1 MYMNNEEFSLEDL
14 KEALFRKGRYGLL
27 AFTITIILAIFYIVF
42 KQPVYESE
50 TRVRLSGASSVTEMV
65 LAGVTTPWND
75 IPTQL
80 ELIKSKI
87 ILKKVVDQLNLRFEP
102 IDKKF
107 YNYLRI
113 DTLSITDSAPSGIYT
128 IKLLDSGFLVF
139 DQKGAKILEGQYGV
153 ISSSNYMT
161 LKVNPVSPKA
171 YGKTLKFAIKPINTT
186 IKNLYRNIKVSQEGK
201 SFVAVIKARAKDPV
215 LAKEIAERVAQGYYE
230 FTLEDARFQASSL
243 RLFLE
248 EQINKIE
255 QELTD
260 YEKDL
265 AEIKNK
271 LGTYNFIALENISE
285 SLKDIFAKLNDLEFE
300 KTKTI
305 IEKSQVER
313 EISIIKDEIQGKGY
327 FKEYA
332 KIATS
337 LETGGDP
344 RILPLQ
350 NKLYELELKKASLL
364 EKYNPENPE
373 IRAIENQI
381 NEIKTSLSKTQQEVV
396 EQSIP
401 STSDPVFQQLIQ
413 QLIKNQVELVT
424 LSAKSAAI
432 DSALRVFEGKIS
444 TLPEN
449 ALMYSKIKRKIQ
461 ALSGIYNLLLEKLEQ
476 TKIEEA
482 SKISDV
488 RIVDYAMIPTAPVL
502 PKKVQ
507 TIFISIIL
515 GSLLGLFLTLS
526 LYYLD
531 DSVKFSTEVETIL
544 GKPCVGKIPLFSNHD
559 GGKYSTLIIHKN
571 PLSPEAEAFKKLR
584 FNVDILTKGFPKIIA
599 VTSIIENE
607 GKSTIAANLALAYSL
622 AGYRTLVIDGD
633 LRKPS
638 FHKIFEVPNEHGFTE
653 LVTKSILK
661 PYPSAQQNLFVLPAG
676 EHSLN
681 VLKILDAFDL
691 KKIRELLTENFDVVI
706 LDTPP
711 VLPVAEVNTLADFA
725 GHMLLVVRADFTPKR
740 LLIEFAS
747 SLPENIQLVGFVL
760 NFYKRAERQYYKY
773 YKYYHHE
780 SKDENNSIN
789 KLLKKL
795 RIFKEG

>member
-1 MYMNNEEFSLEDL
+1 MNNEEFSLEDL

-27 AFTITIILAIFYIVF
+27 AFTITIILAVLYIVF
-42 KQPVYESE
+42 KRPIYESE

-113 DTLSITDSAPSGIYT
+113 DTLAITDSAPSGIYT

-153 ISSSNYMT
+153 ISPSNCVI

-171 YGKTLKFAIKPINTT
+171 YGKTLKFAIKPINIT

-248 EQINKIE
+248 EQISKIE

-344 RILPLQ
+344 RILSLQ

-413 QLIKNQVELVT
+413 QLIKKQTELVT
-424 LSAKSAAI
+424 ISAKSAAI

-461 ALSGIYNLLLEKLEQ
+461 ALSGIYHLLLEKLEQ

-488 RIVDYAMIPTAPVL
+488 RIVDYPMIPTAPIL

-507 TIFISIIL
+507 TILISIIL

-526 LYYLD
+526 LYYID

-544 GKPCVGKIPLFSNHD
+544 AKPCVGKIPPFSNHD
-559 GGKYSTLIIHKN
+559 GGKYSTLIIYKN

-638 FHKIFEVPNEHGFTE
+638 LHKIFEVPNEHGFTE
-653 LVTKSILK
+653 LITKSILK

-676 EHSLN
+676 ENSLN

-691 KKIRELLTENFDVVI
+691 KKIRELLTENFDIVI

-725 GHMLLVVRADFTPKR
+725 GHTLLVVRTDYTPKR

-760 NFYKRAERQYYKY
+760 NFYKRAERHYYKY

>member
-1 MYMNNEEFSLEDL
+1 MNNEEFSLEDL
-14 KEALFRKGRYGLL
+14 KEAIFRKGKYGLL
-27 AFTITIILAIFYIVF
+27 AFTITIILAVLYIVF

-87 ILKKVVDQLNLRFEP
+87 ILKKVVDQLNLRFDP

-113 DTLSITDSAPSGIYT
+113 DTLAISDSAPSGIYT
-128 IKLLDSGFLVF
+128 IKLLDSGFLIL

-153 ISSSNYMT
+153 ITSSNCMT

-171 YGKTLKFAIKPINTT
+171 YGKTLKFAIKPINIT

-248 EQINKIE
+248 EQITKIE

-344 RILPLQ
+344 RILSLQ

-364 EKYNPENPE
+364 EKYNSENPE
-373 IRAIENQI
+373 IRALENQI

-488 RIVDYAMIPTAPVL
+488 RIVDYPMIPTAPVL
-502 PKKVQ
+502 PKRVQ

-544 GKPCVGKIPLFSNHD
+544 GKPCVGKIPPFSNHD

-638 FHKIFEVPNEHGFTE
+638 LHKIFEVPNEHGFTE

-676 EHSLN
+676 ENSLN

-691 KKIRELLTENFDVVI
+691 KKIRELLTENFDIVI

-725 GHMLLVVRADFTPKR
+725 GHMLLVVRADYTPKR
-740 LLIEFAS
+740 LLIEFTS

-760 NFYKRAERQYYKY
+760 NFYKRAERHYYKY

>member
-1 MYMNNEEFSLEDL
+1 MNNEEFSLEDL
-14 KEALFRKGRYGLL
+14 KEALFRKGKYGLL
-27 AFTITIILAIFYIVF
+27 AFTITIILAVLYIVF

-87 ILKKVVDQLNLRFEP
+87 ILKKVVDQLNLRFDP

-113 DTLSITDSAPSGIYT
+113 DTLAISDSAPSGIYT
-128 IKLLDSGFLVF
+128 IKLLDIGFVIL

-153 ISSSNYMT
+153 ITSSNCMT

-171 YGKTLKFAIKPINTT
+171 YGKTLKFAIKPINIT

-248 EQINKIE
+248 EQITKIE

-344 RILPLQ
+344 RILSLQ

-364 EKYNPENPE
+364 EKYNSENPE

-526 LYYLD
+526 LYYID

-544 GKPCVGKIPLFSNHD
+544 GKPCVGKIPPFSNHD

-638 FHKIFEVPNEHGFTE
+638 LHKIFEVPNEHGFTE

-676 EHSLN
+676 ENSLN

-691 KKIRELLTENFDVVI
+691 KKIRELLTENFDIVI

-725 GHMLLVVRADFTPKR
+725 GHMLLVVRADYTPKR
-740 LLIEFAS
+740 LLIEFTS

-760 NFYKRAERQYYKY
+760 NFYKRAERHYYKY

>member
-1 MYMNNEEFSLEDL
+1 MNNEEFSLEDL
-14 KEALFRKGRYGLL
+14 KEAIFRKGKYGFL
-27 AFTITIILAIFYIVF
+27 AFTITIILAVFYIVF

-113 DTLSITDSAPSGIYT
+113 DTLAISDSAPSGIYT
-128 IKLLDSGFLVF
+128 IKLLDSGFLIF

-153 ISSSNYMT
+153 ISSSNCMT
-161 LKVNPVSPKA
+161 LKVNPVSPKV
-171 YGKTLKFAIKPINTT
+171 YGKTLKFAIKPINIT

-248 EQINKIE
+248 EQITKIE

-271 LGTYNFIALENISE
+271 LGTYNFIALENITE

-344 RILPLQ
+344 RILSLQ

-364 EKYNPENPE
+364 EKYNSENPE

-526 LYYLD
+526 LYYID

-544 GKPCVGKIPLFSNHD
+544 GKPCVGKIPPFSNHD

-607 GKSTIAANLALAYSL
+607 GKSTIAANLALAYGL

-638 FHKIFEVPNEHGFTE
+638 LHKIFEVPNEHGFTE

-676 EHSLN
+676 ENSLN

-725 GHMLLVVRADFTPKR
+725 GHMLLVVRADYTPKR

-760 NFYKRAERQYYKY
+760 NFYKRAERHYYKY
-773 YKYYHHE
+773 YKYYHRE

-789 KLLKKL
+789 RLLKKL

>member
-1 MYMNNEEFSLEDL
+1 MNNEEFSLEDL
-14 KEALFRKGRYGLL
+14 KEALFRKGKYGLL
-27 AFTITIILAIFYIVF
+27 AFTITIILAVLYIVF

-87 ILKKVVDQLNLRFEP
+87 ILKKVVDQLNLRFDP

-113 DTLSITDSAPSGIYT
+113 DTLAISDSAPSGIYT
-128 IKLLDSGFLVF
+128 IKLLDSGFLIF

-153 ISSSNYMT
+153 ITSSNCMT

-171 YGKTLKFAIKPINTT
+171 YGKTLKFAIKPINIT

-248 EQINKIE
+248 EQITKIE

-344 RILPLQ
+344 RILSLQ

-364 EKYNPENPE
+364 EKYNSENPE

-526 LYYLD
+526 LYYID

-544 GKPCVGKIPLFSNHD
+544 GKPCVGKIPPFSNHD

-638 FHKIFEVPNEHGFTE
+638 LHKIFEVPNEHGFTE

-661 PYPSAQQNLFVLPAG
+661 PYPSTHQNLFVLPAG
-676 EHSLN
+676 ENSLN

-691 KKIRELLTENFDVVI
+691 KKIRELLTENFDIVI

-725 GHMLLVVRADFTPKR
+725 GHMLLVVRADYTPKR

-760 NFYKRAERQYYKY
+760 NFYKRAERHYYKY

>member
-27 AFTITIILAIFYIVF
+27 AFTITIIIAILYIVF

-113 DTLSITDSAPSGIYT
+113 DTLAITDSAPSGIYT

-139 DQKGAKILEGQYGV
+139 DQKGAKIFEGQYGV
-153 ISSSNYMT
+153 ISFSNYMT

-171 YGKTLKFAIKPINTT
+171 YGKTLKFAIKPTNIT

-248 EQINKIE
+248 EQIGKIE

-344 RILPLQ
+344 RILSLQ
-350 NKLYELELKKASLL
+350 NKLYELELEKASLL

-502 PKKVQ
+502 PKRVQ

-526 LYYLD
+526 LYYID

-544 GKPCVGKIPLFSNHD
+544 GKPCVGKIPPFSNHD

-571 PLSPEAEAFKKLR
+571 ILSPEAEAFKKLR

-638 FHKIFEVPNEHGFTE
+638 LHKIFEVPNEHGFTE
-653 LVTKSILK
+653 LITKSILK

-676 EHSLN
+676 ENSLN

-691 KKIRELLTENFDVVI
+691 KKIRELLTENFDIVI

-725 GHMLLVVRADFTPKR
+725 GHMLLVVRADYTPKR

-795 RIFKEG
+795 RIF

>member
-1 MYMNNEEFSLEDL
+1 MNNEEFSLEDL
-14 KEALFRKGRYGLL
+14 KEAIFRKGKYGLL
-27 AFTITIILAIFYIVF
+27 AFTITIILAVLYIVF

-87 ILKKVVDQLNLRFEP
+87 ILKKVVDQLNLRFDP

-113 DTLSITDSAPSGIYT
+113 DTLAISDSAPSGIYT
-128 IKLLDSGFLVF
+128 IKLLDSGFLIL

-153 ISSSNYMT
+153 ITSSNCMT

-171 YGKTLKFAIKPINTT
+171 YGKTLKFAIKPINIT

-248 EQINKIE
+248 EQITKIE

-344 RILPLQ
+344 RILSLQ

-364 EKYNPENPE
+364 EKYNSENPE
-373 IRAIENQI
+373 IRALENQI

-488 RIVDYAMIPTAPVL
+488 RIVDYPMIPTAPVL

-544 GKPCVGKIPLFSNHD
+544 GKPCVGKIPPFSNHD

-638 FHKIFEVPNEHGFTE
+638 LHKIFEVPNEHGFTE

-676 EHSLN
+676 ENSLN

-691 KKIRELLTENFDVVI
+691 KKIRELLTENFDIVI

-725 GHMLLVVRADFTPKR
+725 GHMLLVVRADYTPKR
-740 LLIEFAS
+740 LLIEFTS

-760 NFYKRAERQYYKY
+760 NFYKRAERHYYKY

>member
-1 MYMNNEEFSLEDL
+1 MNNEEFSLEDL
-14 KEALFRKGRYGLL
+14 KEALFRKGKYGLL
-27 AFTITIILAIFYIVF
+27 AFTITIILAVLYIVF
-42 KQPVYESE
+42 KRPVYESE

-87 ILKKVVDQLNLRFEP
+87 ILKKVVDQLNLRFDP

-113 DTLSITDSAPSGIYT
+113 DTLAITDSAPSGIYT
-128 IKLLDSGFLVF
+128 IKLLDSGFLIL

-153 ISSSNYMT
+153 ISPSNCVT

-171 YGKTLKFAIKPINTT
+171 YGKTLKFAIKPINIT

-248 EQINKIE
+248 EQISKIE

-344 RILPLQ
+344 RILSLQ

-413 QLIKNQVELVT
+413 QLIKKQTELVT
-424 LSAKSAAI
+424 ISAKSAAI

-461 ALSGIYNLLLEKLEQ
+461 ALSGIYHLLLEKLEQ

-488 RIVDYAMIPTAPVL
+488 RIVDYPMIPTAPIL

-507 TIFISIIL
+507 TILISIIL

-526 LYYLD
+526 LYYID

-544 GKPCVGKIPLFSNHD
+544 AKPCVGKIPPFSNHD

-638 FHKIFEVPNEHGFTE
+638 LHKIFEVPNEHGFTE
-653 LVTKSILK
+653 LITKSILK

-676 EHSLN
+676 ENSLN

-691 KKIRELLTENFDVVI
+691 KKIRELLTENFDIVI

-725 GHMLLVVRADFTPKR
+725 GHTLLVVRTDYTPKR

-760 NFYKRAERQYYKY
+760 NFYKRAERHYYKY

>member
-1 MYMNNEEFSLEDL
+1 MNNEEFSLEDL
-14 KEALFRKGRYGLL
+14 KEALFRKGKYGLL
-27 AFTITIILAIFYIVF
+27 AFTITIILAVLYIVF

-87 ILKKVVDQLNLRFEP
+87 ILKKVVGQLNLRFEP
-102 IDKKF
+102 KDKKF

-128 IKLLDSGFLVF
+128 IKLFDSGFMIF

-153 ISSSNYMT
+153 IFSSNCMT

-171 YGKTLKFAIKPINTT
+171 YGKTLKFAIKPINIT

-248 EQINKIE
+248 EQIGKIE

-344 RILPLQ
+344 RILSLQ

-364 EKYNPENPE
+364 EKYNSENPE

-544 GKPCVGKIPLFSNHD
+544 GKPCVGKIPPFSNHD

-638 FHKIFEVPNEHGFTE
+638 LHKIFEVPNEHGFTE

-661 PYPSAQQNLFVLPAG
+661 PYPSAHQNLFVLPAG
-676 EHSLN
+676 ENSLN

-725 GHMLLVVRADFTPKR
+725 GHMLPVVRADYTPKR

-760 NFYKRAERQYYKY
+760 NFYKRAERHYYKY

-780 SKDENNSIN
+780 SKGENNSIN

>member
-1 MYMNNEEFSLEDL
+1 MNNEEFSLEDL
-14 KEALFRKGRYGLL
+14 KEAIFRKGKYGFL
-27 AFTITIILAIFYIVF
+27 AFTITIILAVFYIVF

-113 DTLSITDSAPSGIYT
+113 DTLAISDSAPSGIYT
-128 IKLLDSGFLVF
+128 IKLLDSGFLIF
-139 DQKGAKILEGQYGV
+139 DQKGAKILEGQYGI

-171 YGKTLKFAIKPINTT
+171 YGKTLKFAIKPINIT

-248 EQINKIE
+248 EQITKIE

-344 RILPLQ
+344 RILSLQ

-364 EKYNPENPE
+364 EKYNSENPE

-526 LYYLD
+526 LYYID

-544 GKPCVGKIPLFSNHD
+544 GKPCVGKIPPFSNHD

-638 FHKIFEVPNEHGFTE
+638 LHKIFEVPNEHGFTE

-676 EHSLN
+676 ENSLN

-725 GHMLLVVRADFTPKR
+725 GHMLLVVRADYTPKR
-740 LLIEFAS
+740 LLIEFTS

-760 NFYKRAERQYYKY
+760 NFYKRAERHYYKY

>member
-1 MYMNNEEFSLEDL
+1 MNNEELSLEDL

-27 AFTITIILAIFYIVF
+27 AFTITIILAVLYIVF
-42 KQPVYESE
+42 KRPVYESE

-113 DTLSITDSAPSGIYT
+113 DTLAITDSAPSGIYT

-153 ISSSNYMT
+153 ISPSNCVI

-171 YGKTLKFAIKPINTT
+171 YGKTLKFAIKPINIT

-248 EQINKIE
+248 EQISKIE

-344 RILPLQ
+344 RILSLQ

-413 QLIKNQVELVT
+413 QLIKKQTELVT
-424 LSAKSAAI
+424 ISAKSAAI

-461 ALSGIYNLLLEKLEQ
+461 ALSGIYHLLLEKLEQ

-488 RIVDYAMIPTAPVL
+488 RIVDYPMIPTAPVL

-526 LYYLD
+526 LYYID

-544 GKPCVGKIPLFSNHD
+544 GKPCVGKIPPFSNHD

-638 FHKIFEVPNEHGFTE
+638 LHKIFEVPNEHGFTE
-653 LVTKSILK
+653 LITKSILK
-661 PYPSAQQNLFVLPAG
+661 PYPSTHQNLFVLPAG
-676 EHSLN
+676 ENSLN

-691 KKIRELLTENFDVVI
+691 KKIRELLTENFDIVI

-725 GHMLLVVRADFTPKR
+725 GHMLLVVRADYTPKR

-760 NFYKRAERQYYKY
+760 SFYKRAERHYYKY
-773 YKYYHHE
+773 YKYYHRE

-789 KLLKKL
+789 KLFKKL

>member
-1 MYMNNEEFSLEDL
+1 MNNEEFSFEDL
-14 KEALFRKGRYGLL
+14 KEALIRKGKYGFL
-27 AFTITIILAIFYIVF
+27 AFAITIFLAVLYILL

-50 TRVRLSGASSVTEMV
+50 TKIRLPGASSVSEMV
-65 LAGVTTPWND
+65 LAGVTQPWND

-80 ELIKSKI
+80 ELIKSKT
-87 ILKKVVDQLNLRFEP
+87 ILKKVIDQLNLRFEP
-102 IDKKF
+102 LDKKF
-107 YNYLRI
+107 YSYIRI
-113 DTLSITDSAPSGIYT
+113 DSMVISDSAPPGNYALNLFRDKFSITDQKG
-128 IKLLDSGFLVF
+128 IKLLE
-139 DQKGAKILEGQYGV
+139 GAYGKI
-153 ISSSNYMT
+153 ISTNYIS
-161 LKVNPVSPKA
+161 LKVIPISEKA
-171 YGKTLKFAIKPINTT
+171 YGKTLKFTIKPLNAT
-186 IKNLYRNIKVSQEGK
+186 IKSVSRNIKVSQEGK
-201 SFVAVIKARAKDPV
+201 SFIAVIKARAKDPI
-215 LAKEIAERVAQGYYE
+215 LAKQIAESIAKGYYE
-230 FTLEDARFQASSL
+230 FTLEDAKLQASSL
-243 RLFLE
+243 RQFLE
-248 EQINKIE
+248 EQITKIE

-265 AEIKNK
+265 AAIKNK

-285 SLKDIFAKLNDLEFE
+285 SLKDIFSKLNDLEFE
-300 KTKTI
+300 KTRTI
-305 IEKSQVER
+305 IEKAQVER
-313 EISIIKDEIQGKGY
+313 ELSIIKEQIQGKGY

-344 RILPLQ
+344 RILTLT

-373 IRAIENQI
+373 IKSIENQI
-381 NEIKTSLSKTQQEVV
+381 SEIKGSLSKAQQESI

-401 STSDPVFQQLIQ
+401 SASDPVFQQLVQ
-413 QLIKNQVELVT
+413 GLIKNQVELLT
-424 LSAKSAAI
+424 LTAKNAAI

-488 RIVDYAMIPTAPVL
+488 RIVDFAMVPSSPVL
-502 PKKVQ
+502 PRKVQ

-515 GSLLGLFLTLS
+515 GSLLGLFLTLA
-526 LYYLD
+526 LYYID
-531 DSVKFSTEVETIL
+531 DSVKFSNEVEMIL
-544 GKPCVGKIPLFSNHD
+544 GKPCLGKIPPFSNHD
-559 GGKYSTLIIHKN
+559 GEKYSKLILHKN
-571 PLSPEAEAFKKLR
+571 PLSPEAEAFKKLK
-584 FNVDILTKGFPKIIA
+584 FNIDILTKEFPKIIA

-607 GKSTIAANLALAYSL
+607 GKSTIVANLAIAYSL
-622 AGYRTLVIDGD
+622 AGYKTLIIDGD

-638 FHKIFEVPNEHGFTE
+638 LHKIFETPNEHGFTE
-653 LVTKSILK
+653 LVTKNILK
-661 PYPSAQQNLFVLPAG
+661 PYPSRFQNLFILPAG
-676 EHSLN
+676 EDSLN

-691 KKIRELLTENFDVVI
+691 RKIRELLTENFDVVI

-725 GHMLLVVRADFTPKR
+725 GHLLLVVRADYTPKK
-740 LLIEFAS
+740 LLFEFGTS
-747 SLPENIQLVGFVL
+747 IPENIRLIGFVL
-760 NFYKRAERQYYKY
+760 NFYKRAESHYRY

-780 SKDENNSIN
+780 TEKENNSLSN
-789 KLLKKL
+789 LLKKL
-795 RIFKEG
+795 KIVKED

>member
-1 MYMNNEEFSLEDL
+1 MNNEELSLEDL

-27 AFTITIILAIFYIVF
+27 AFTITIILAVLYIVF
-42 KQPVYESE
+42 KRPIYESE

-113 DTLSITDSAPSGIYT
+113 DTLAITDSAPSGIYT

-153 ISSSNYMT
+153 ISPSNCVI

-171 YGKTLKFAIKPINTT
+171 YGKTLKFAIKPINIT

-248 EQINKIE
+248 EQISKIE

-344 RILPLQ
+344 RILSLQ

-413 QLIKNQVELVT
+413 QLIKKQTELVT
-424 LSAKSAAI
+424 ISAKSAAI

-461 ALSGIYNLLLEKLEQ
+461 ALSGIYHLLLEKLEQ

-488 RIVDYAMIPTAPVL
+488 RIVDYPMIPTAPVL

-526 LYYLD
+526 LYYID

-544 GKPCVGKIPLFSNHD
+544 GKPCVGKIPPFSNHD

-638 FHKIFEVPNEHGFTE
+638 LHKIFEVPNEHGFTE
-653 LVTKSILK
+653 LITKSILK
-661 PYPSAQQNLFVLPAG
+661 PYPSTHQNLFVLPAG
-676 EHSLN
+676 ENSLN

-691 KKIRELLTENFDVVI
+691 KKIRELLTENFDIVI

-725 GHMLLVVRADFTPKR
+725 GHMLLVVRADYTPKR

-760 NFYKRAERQYYKY
+760 SFYKRAERHYYKY
-773 YKYYHHE
+773 YKYYHRE

-789 KLLKKL
+789 KLFKKL

>member
-1 MYMNNEEFSLEDL
+1 MNNEEFSLEDL
-14 KEALFRKGRYGLL
+14 KEALFRKGKYGFL
-27 AFTITIILAIFYIVF
+27 AFTITIILAVFYIVF

-113 DTLSITDSAPSGIYT
+113 DTLAISDSAPSGIYT
-128 IKLLDSGFLVF
+128 IKLLDSGFLIF

-153 ISSSNYMT
+153 ISSSNCMT

-171 YGKTLKFAIKPINTT
+171 YGKTLKFAIKPINIT

-248 EQINKIE
+248 EQITKIE

-344 RILPLQ
+344 RILSLQ

-364 EKYNPENPE
+364 EKYNSENPE

-526 LYYLD
+526 LYYID

-544 GKPCVGKIPLFSNHD
+544 GKPCVGKIPPFSNHD

-638 FHKIFEVPNEHGFTE
+638 LHKIFEVPNEHGFTE

-676 EHSLN
+676 ENSLN

-725 GHMLLVVRADFTPKR
+725 GHMLLVVRADYTPKR
-740 LLIEFAS
+740 LLIEFTS

-760 NFYKRAERQYYKY
+760 NFYKRAERHYYKY

>member
-1 MYMNNEEFSLEDL
+1 MNNEEFSLEDL
-14 KEALFRKGRYGLL
+14 KEALFRKGKYGLL
-27 AFTITIILAIFYIVF
+27 AFTITIILAVLYIVF

-128 IKLLDSGFLVF
+128 IKLLDSGFMIF

-153 ISSSNYMT
+153 ISSSNCIT

-171 YGKTLKFAIKPINTT
+171 YGKTLKFAIKPINIT

-344 RILPLQ
+344 RILSLQ

-364 EKYNPENPE
+364 EKYNSENPE

-531 DSVKFSTEVETIL
+531 DSVKLSTEVETIL
-544 GKPCVGKIPLFSNHD
+544 GKPCVGKIPPFSNHD

-638 FHKIFEVPNEHGFTE
+638 LHKIFEVPDEHGFTE

-661 PYPSAQQNLFVLPAG
+661 PYPSTHQNLFVLPAG
-676 EHSLN
+676 ENSLN

-725 GHMLLVVRADFTPKR
+725 GHMLLVVRADYTPKR

-760 NFYKRAERQYYKY
+760 NFYKRAERHYYKY

-780 SKDENNSIN
+780 SKGENNSIN

>member
-1 MYMNNEEFSLEDL
+1 MNNEEFSLEDL
-14 KEALFRKGRYGLL
+14 KEALFRKGKYGLL
-27 AFTITIILAIFYIVF
+27 AFTITIIIAILYIVF

-87 ILKKVVDQLNLRFEP
+87 ILKKVVNQLNLRFEP

-113 DTLSITDSAPSGIYT
+113 DTLAITDSAPNGIYT
-128 IKLLDSGFLVF
+128 IKLLDSGFMIF

-153 ISSSNYMT
+153 ISSSNCMT

-171 YGKTLKFAIKPINTT
+171 YGKTLKFAIKPINIT

-215 LAKEIAERVAQGYYE
+215 LAKEITERVAQGYYE

-248 EQINKIE
+248 EQIKKIE

-344 RILPLQ
+344 RILSLQ

-364 EKYNPENPE
+364 EKYNLENPE

-432 DSALRVFEGKIS
+432 DSALKVFEGKIS

-502 PKKVQ
+502 PKRVQ

-515 GSLLGLFLTLS
+515 GSLLGLFFTLS

-544 GKPCVGKIPLFSNHD
+544 GKPCIGKIPPFSNHD
-559 GGKYSTLIIHKN
+559 GGKYSTLVIHKN

-607 GKSTIAANLALAYSL
+607 GKSTIVANLALAYSL

-638 FHKIFEVPNEHGFTE
+638 LHKIFEVPNEHGFTE

-676 EHSLN
+676 ENSLN

-725 GHMLLVVRADFTPKR
+725 GHMLLVVRADYTPKR

-760 NFYKRAERQYYKY
+760 NFYKRAERHYYKY

>member
-1 MYMNNEEFSLEDL
+1 MNNEEFSLEDL
-14 KEALFRKGRYGLL
+14 KEALSRKGRYGLL
-27 AFTITIILAIFYIVF
+27 AFTITIIIAILYIVF

-87 ILKKVVDQLNLRFEP
+87 ILKKVVDQLNLRFDP

-113 DTLSITDSAPSGIYT
+113 DTLAITDSAPSGIYT
-128 IKLLDSGFLVF
+128 IKLLDSGFVIL

-153 ISSSNYMT
+153 ISSSNCMT

-171 YGKTLKFAIKPINTT
+171 YGKTLKFAIKPINIT

-248 EQINKIE
+248 EQISKIE

-344 RILPLQ
+344 RILSLQ

-413 QLIKNQVELVT
+413 QLIKKQVELVT

-461 ALSGIYNLLLEKLEQ
+461 ALSGIYHLLLEKLEQ

-488 RIVDYAMIPTAPVL
+488 RIVDYPMIPTAPVL

-507 TIFISIIL
+507 TILISIIL

-526 LYYLD
+526 LYYID

-544 GKPCVGKIPLFSNHD
+544 GKPCIGKIPPFSNHD
-559 GGKYSTLIIHKN
+559 GGKYSTFIIHKN

-638 FHKIFEVPNEHGFTE
+638 LHKIFEVPNEHGFTE

-676 EHSLN
+676 ENSLN

-725 GHMLLVVRADFTPKR
+725 GHMLLVVRADYTPKR

-760 NFYKRAERQYYKY
+760 NFYKRAERHYYKY

>member
-1 MYMNNEEFSLEDL
+1 MNNEEFSLEDL
-14 KEALFRKGRYGLL
+14 KEAIFRKGKYGFL
-27 AFTITIILAIFYIVF
+27 AFTITIILAVFYIVF

-113 DTLSITDSAPSGIYT
+113 DTLAISDSAPSGIYT
-128 IKLLDSGFLVF
+128 IKLLDSGFVIL

-153 ISSSNYMT
+153 ISSSNCMT

-171 YGKTLKFAIKPINTT
+171 YGKTLKFAIKPINIT

-248 EQINKIE
+248 EQITKIE

-344 RILPLQ
+344 RILSLQ

-364 EKYNPENPE
+364 EKYNSENPE

-526 LYYLD
+526 LYYID

-544 GKPCVGKIPLFSNHD
+544 GKPCVGKIPPFSNHD

-638 FHKIFEVPNEHGFTE
+638 LHKIFEVPNEHGFTE

-676 EHSLN
+676 ENSLN

-725 GHMLLVVRADFTPKR
+725 GHMLLVVRADYTPKR
-740 LLIEFAS
+740 LLIEFTS

-760 NFYKRAERQYYKY
+760 NFYKRAERHYYKY

>member
-1 MYMNNEEFSLEDL
+1 MNNEEFSLEDL

-27 AFTITIILAIFYIVF
+27 AFTITIIIAILYIVF

-87 ILKKVVDQLNLRFEP
+87 ILKKVVDQLNLRFDP

-113 DTLSITDSAPSGIYT
+113 DTLAITDSAPSGIYT
-128 IKLLDSGFLVF
+128 IKLLDSGFVIL

-153 ISSSNYMT
+153 ISSSNCMT

-171 YGKTLKFAIKPINTT
+171 YGKTLKFAIKPINIT

-344 RILPLQ
+344 RILSLQ

-461 ALSGIYNLLLEKLEQ
+461 ALSGIYHLLLEKLEQ

-488 RIVDYAMIPTAPVL
+488 RIVDYAMFPTAPVL
-502 PKKVQ
+502 PKRVQ

-526 LYYLD
+526 LYYID
-531 DSVKFSTEVETIL
+531 DSVKVSTEVETIL
-544 GKPCVGKIPLFSNHD
+544 GKPCVGKIPPFSNHD

-571 PLSPEAEAFKKLR
+571 ILSPEAEAFKKLR

-638 FHKIFEVPNEHGFTE
+638 LHKIFEVPNEHGFTE

-676 EHSLN
+676 ENSLN

-691 KKIRELLTENFDVVI
+691 KKIRELLTENFDIVI

-725 GHMLLVVRADFTPKR
+725 GHMLLVVRADYTPKR
-740 LLIEFAS
+740 LLTEFAS

-760 NFYKRAERQYYKY
+760 NFYKRAERHYYRY

-780 SKDENNSIN
+780 SKDENNYIN

>member
-1 MYMNNEEFSLEDL
+1 MNNEEFSLEDL
-14 KEALFRKGRYGLL
+14 KEALFRKGKYGLL
-27 AFTITIILAIFYIVF
+27 AFTITIILAVFYIVF

-113 DTLSITDSAPSGIYT
+113 DTLAISDSAPSGIYT
-128 IKLLDSGFLVF
+128 IKLLDSGFVIL

-153 ISSSNYMT
+153 ISSSNCMT

-171 YGKTLKFAIKPINTT
+171 YGKTLKFAIKPINIT

-248 EQINKIE
+248 EQITKIE

-344 RILPLQ
+344 RILSLQ

-364 EKYNPENPE
+364 EKYNSENPE

-526 LYYLD
+526 LYYID

-544 GKPCVGKIPLFSNHD
+544 GKPCVGKIPPFSNHD

-638 FHKIFEVPNEHGFTE
+638 LHKIFEVPNEHGFTE

-676 EHSLN
+676 ENSLN

-725 GHMLLVVRADFTPKR
+725 GHMLLVVRADYTPKR

-760 NFYKRAERQYYKY
+760 NFYKRAERHYYKY

>member
-1 MYMNNEEFSLEDL
+1 MNNEEFSLEDL
-14 KEALFRKGRYGLL
+14 KEAIFRKGKYGFL
-27 AFTITIILAIFYIVF
+27 AFTITIILAVFYIVF

-113 DTLSITDSAPSGIYT
+113 DTLAISDSAPSGIYT
-128 IKLLDSGFLVF
+128 IKLLDSGFLIF

-153 ISSSNYMT
+153 ISSSNCMT
-161 LKVNPVSPKA
+161 LKVNPVSPKV
-171 YGKTLKFAIKPINTT
+171 YGKTLKFAIKPINIT

-248 EQINKIE
+248 EQITKIE

-344 RILPLQ
+344 RILSLQ

-364 EKYNPENPE
+364 EKYNSENPE

-526 LYYLD
+526 LYYID

-544 GKPCVGKIPLFSNHD
+544 GKPCVGKIPPFSNHD

-638 FHKIFEVPNEHGFTE
+638 LHKIFEVPNEHGFTE

-676 EHSLN
+676 ENSLN

-725 GHMLLVVRADFTPKR
+725 GHMLLVVRADYTPKR
-740 LLIEFAS
+740 LLIEFTS

-760 NFYKRAERQYYKY
+760 NFYKRAERHYYKY

>member
-1 MYMNNEEFSLEDL
+1 MNNEEFSLEDL
-14 KEALFRKGRYGLL
+14 KEALFRKGKYGLL
-27 AFTITIILAIFYIVF
+27 AFTITIILAVLYIVF

-87 ILKKVVDQLNLRFEP
+87 ILKKVVDQLNLRFDP

-107 YNYLRI
+107 YNHLRI
-113 DTLSITDSAPSGIYT
+113 DTLAISDSAPSGIYT
-128 IKLLDSGFLVF
+128 IKLLDSGFLIF

-171 YGKTLKFAIKPINTT
+171 YGKTLKFAIKPINIT

-248 EQINKIE
+248 EQITKIE

-300 KTKTI
+300 KTNTI

-344 RILPLQ
+344 RILSLQ

-364 EKYNPENPE
+364 EKYNSENPE

-488 RIVDYAMIPTAPVL
+488 RIVDYPMIPTAPVL

-544 GKPCVGKIPLFSNHD
+544 GKPCVGKIPPFSNHD

-638 FHKIFEVPNEHGFTE
+638 LHKIFEVPNEHGFTE

-661 PYPSAQQNLFVLPAG
+661 PYPSSQQNLFVLPAG
-676 EHSLN
+676 ENSLN

-691 KKIRELLTENFDVVI
+691 RKIRELLTENFDIVI

-725 GHMLLVVRADFTPKR
+725 GHMLLVVRADYTPKR
-740 LLIEFAS
+740 LLIEFTS

-760 NFYKRAERQYYKY
+760 NFYKRAERHYYKY

>member
-1 MYMNNEEFSLEDL
+1 MNNEEFSLEDL
-14 KEALFRKGRYGLL
+14 KEALSRKGRYGLL
-27 AFTITIILAIFYIVF
+27 AFTITIIIAILYIVF

-87 ILKKVVDQLNLRFEP
+87 ILKKVVDQLNLRFDP

-113 DTLSITDSAPSGIYT
+113 DTLAITDSAPSGIYT
-128 IKLLDSGFLVF
+128 IKLLDSGFVIL

-153 ISSSNYMT
+153 ISSSNCMT

-171 YGKTLKFAIKPINTT
+171 YGKTLKFAIKPINIT

-248 EQINKIE
+248 EQISKIE

-344 RILPLQ
+344 RILSLQ

-413 QLIKNQVELVT
+413 QLIKKQVELVT

-461 ALSGIYNLLLEKLEQ
+461 ALSGIYHLLLEKLEQ

-488 RIVDYAMIPTAPVL
+488 RIVDYPMIPTAPVL

-526 LYYLD
+526 LYYID

-544 GKPCVGKIPLFSNHD
+544 GKPCIGKIPPFSNHD
-559 GGKYSTLIIHKN
+559 GGKYSTFIIHKN

-638 FHKIFEVPNEHGFTE
+638 LHKIFEVPNEHGFTE

-676 EHSLN
+676 ENSLN

-725 GHMLLVVRADFTPKR
+725 GHMLLVVRADYTPKR

-760 NFYKRAERQYYKY
+760 NFYKRAERHYYKY

>member
-1 MYMNNEEFSLEDL
+1 MNNEEFSLEDL
-14 KEALFRKGRYGLL
+14 KEALFRKGKYGLL
-27 AFTITIILAIFYIVF
+27 AFTITIILAVLYIVF

-87 ILKKVVDQLNLRFEP
+87 ILKKVVDQLNLRFDP

-107 YNYLRI
+107 YNHLRI
-113 DTLSITDSAPSGIYT
+113 DTLAISDSAPSGIYT
-128 IKLLDSGFLVF
+128 IKLLDSGFLIF

-171 YGKTLKFAIKPINTT
+171 YGKTLKFAIKPINIT

-248 EQINKIE
+248 EQITKIE

-344 RILPLQ
+344 RILSLQ

-364 EKYNPENPE
+364 EKYNSENPE

-488 RIVDYAMIPTAPVL
+488 RIVDYPMIPTAPVL

-544 GKPCVGKIPLFSNHD
+544 GKPCVGKIPPFSNHD

-638 FHKIFEVPNEHGFTE
+638 LHKIFEVPNEHGFTE

-661 PYPSAQQNLFVLPAG
+661 PYPSSQQNLFVLPAG
-676 EHSLN
+676 ENSLN

-691 KKIRELLTENFDVVI
+691 RKIRELLTENFDIVI

-725 GHMLLVVRADFTPKR
+725 GHMLLVVRADYTPKR
-740 LLIEFAS
+740 LLIEFTS

-760 NFYKRAERQYYKY
+760 NFYKRAERHYYKY

>member
-1 MYMNNEEFSLEDL
+1 MNNEEFSLEDL
-14 KEALFRKGRYGLL
+14 KEAIFRKGKYGFL
-27 AFTITIILAIFYIVF
+27 AFTITIILAVFYIVF

-113 DTLSITDSAPSGIYT
+113 DTLAISDSAPSGIYT
-128 IKLLDSGFLVF
+128 IKLLDSGFLIF

-153 ISSSNYMT
+153 ISSSNCMT

-171 YGKTLKFAIKPINTT
+171 YGKTLKFAIKPINIT

-248 EQINKIE
+248 EQITKIE

-344 RILPLQ
+344 RILSLQ

-364 EKYNPENPE
+364 EKYNSENPE

-526 LYYLD
+526 LYYID

-544 GKPCVGKIPLFSNHD
+544 GKPCVGKIPPFSNHD

-638 FHKIFEVPNEHGFTE
+638 LHKIFEVPNEHGFTE

-676 EHSLN
+676 ENSLN

-725 GHMLLVVRADFTPKR
+725 GHMLLVVRADYTPKR
-740 LLIEFAS
+740 LLIEFTS

-760 NFYKRAERQYYKY
+760 NFYKRAERHYYKY

>member
-1 MYMNNEEFSLEDL
+1 MNNEEFSLEDL
-14 KEALFRKGRYGLL
+14 KEALFRKGKYGLL
-27 AFTITIILAIFYIVF
+27 AFTITIILAVLYIVF

-113 DTLSITDSAPSGIYT
+113 DTLSITDSAPNGIYT
-128 IKLLDSGFLVF
+128 IKLLDSGFMIF

-153 ISSSNYMT
+153 ISSSNCIT

-171 YGKTLKFAIKPINTT
+171 YGKTLKFAIKPINIT

-344 RILPLQ
+344 RILSLQ

-364 EKYNPENPE
+364 EKYNSENPE

-544 GKPCVGKIPLFSNHD
+544 GKPCVGKIPPFSNHD

-607 GKSTIAANLALAYSL
+607 GKSTIVANLALAYSL

-638 FHKIFEVPNEHGFTE
+638 LHKIFEVPNEHGFTE

-661 PYPSAQQNLFVLPAG
+661 PYPSTHQNLFVLPAG
-676 EHSLN
+676 ENSLN

-725 GHMLLVVRADFTPKR
+725 GHMLLVVRADYTPKR

-760 NFYKRAERQYYKY
+760 NFYKRAERHYYKY

-795 RIFKEG
+795 RIFKEE